1 MYTENQEYNNVQGV
15 DQGTGLAFAFTGVLA
30 QAYEQG
36 DWVLRVGTTTV
47 APESDSDKINLP
59 TGLTAAAC
67 RRSLNFVCYTGLATR
82 LNGSANAL
90 RV

>member
-1 MYTENQEYNNVQGV
+1 MSRALTRALS
-15 DQGTGLAFAFTGVLA
+15 LAFAFTSVLA